1 MSANILL
8 IAGLSA
14 IVLALD
20 IAVVI
25 VALRSDEREA
35 ERRNYETKKEVA
47 A

>member
-1 MSANILL
+1 MSANVLL
-8 IAGLSA
+8 IAGISA

-25 VALRSDEREA
+25 AALQSDEQEAGRRER
-35 ERRNYETKKEVA
+35 EREEVA

>member
-25 VALRSDEREA
+25 AALRSDEQEA
-35 ERRNYETKKEVA
+35 GRRDYETKKEVA

>member
-20 IAVVI
+20 IAFVI

-35 ERRNYETKKEVA
+35 ERREREREEVA

>member
-25 VALRSDEREA
+25 VALRSDAREA
-35 ERRNYETKKEVA
+35 ERREREREEVVA
-47 A
+47 

>member
-1 MSANILL
+1 MNANVLL
-8 IAGLSA
+8 IAGISA

-25 VALRSDEREA
+25 AALQSDEQKA
-35 ERRNYETKKEVA
+35 GRRDYETKKEVA